1 MSILLIGFYLKKFC
15 SKTMQKKINT
25 TITIHYLLFHKHN
38 IYIYTGYA
46 LLIITTKLYFVYISR
61 YAKYAKLQLS
71 M

>member
-46 LLIITTKLYFVYISR
+46 L
-61 YAKYAKLQLS
+61 
-71 M
+71 